1 MQLSARPFAVDG
13 GTKVEGY
20 PLRAKSPEA
29 ADHLGVVRDLL
40 RTQQDVLAVALDP
53 GVKAFHPLRQPT
65 RGDLGVEEL
74 DEVTGDRP

>member
-1 MQLSARPFAVDG
+1 MGAVDVAVDVG
-13 GTKVEGY
+13 LDHPVA
-20 PLRAKSPEA
+20 RDDAKA

-53 GVKAFHPLRQPT
+53 GVEAFHPLRREQPT
-65 RGDLGVEEL
+65 RGDVGVEEL

>member
-1 MQLSARPFAVDG
+1 MGAVDVAVDVG
-13 GTKVEGY
+13 LDHPVA
-20 PLRAKSPEA
+20 RDDAEA

-53 GVKAFHPLRQPT
+53 GVEAFHPLRQPT

-74 DEVTGDRP
+74 DEVTGERP